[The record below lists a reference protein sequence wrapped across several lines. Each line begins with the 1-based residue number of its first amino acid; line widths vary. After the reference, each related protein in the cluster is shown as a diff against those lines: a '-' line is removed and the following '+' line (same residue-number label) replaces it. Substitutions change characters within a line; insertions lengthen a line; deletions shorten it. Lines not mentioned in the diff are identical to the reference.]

1 MAGKCLEFSE
11 TPVLKCIPLGVN
23 VYYNDWGKGSDRL
36 CTKAALVKQLL
47 KHRSLTDAEAKKHFA
62 PLIKAIGGLFVA
74 YCRAWKQV
82 VCQGNTCRVKKEVT
96 CAKACSWS
104 KASASNC
111 SEKYCKGRFGAMAC
125 KESAM
130 VF

>member
-1 MAGKCLEFSE
+1 M
-11 TPVLKCIPLGVN
+11 
-23 VYYNDWGKGSDRL
+23 
-36 CTKAALVKQLL
+36 KQLL
-47 KHRSLTDAEAKKHFA
+47 KRMSLTDAEAKKHFA
-62 PLIKAIGGLFVA
+62 PLIKAKGGRFWT

-82 VCQGNTCRVKKEVT
+82 VCQGINCRVKKEVT
-96 CAKACSWS
+96 CAKVCSNNG
-104 KASASNC
+104 KNC